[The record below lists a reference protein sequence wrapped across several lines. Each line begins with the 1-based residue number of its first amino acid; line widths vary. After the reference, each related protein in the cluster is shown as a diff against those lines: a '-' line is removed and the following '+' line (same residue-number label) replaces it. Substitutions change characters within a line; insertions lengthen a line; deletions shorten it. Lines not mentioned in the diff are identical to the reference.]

1 MPGKAFPGKRRNMS
15 EALPLIF
22 RALDFAARK
31 HRDQRRKDAKATPY
45 INHPIQLAEALVN
58 EAGVRDP
65 VVLAAAI
72 LHDTIEDTETTA
84 DELCAEFGD
93 EIASIVEEVTDDKNL
108 KKEVRKRLQ
117 IEHAAALTPRA
128 RLVKLA
134 DKTCNLR
141 DMDCH
146 PPAEWSE
153 QRRRE
158 YFDWAAAVID
168 EIRGTHPVLEK
179 LFDEAYA
186 KRPG

>member
-1 MPGKAFPGKRRNMS
+1 MS

-31 HRDQRRKDAKATPY
+31 HRDQRRKDASATPY
-45 INHPIQLAEALVN
+45 INHPIQLAEVLAN

-65 VVLAAAI
+65 TVLAAAI
-72 LHDTIEDTETTA
+72 LHDTIEDTETSA
-84 DELCAEFGD
+84 GELRAEFGD
-93 EIASIVEEVTDDKNL
+93 DIASIVEEVSDDKTL

-117 IEHAAALTPRA
+117 IEHASTRSPGA

-134 DKTCNLR
+134 DKICNLR
-141 DMDCH
+141 DMH
-146 PPAEWSE
+146 SYPPADWSE

-186 KRPG
+186 RRPG